1 MSKVWF
7 ITGAGRGLGIDIAQR
22 ALAAGHSV
30 VATGRDADRV
40 LQAVGARDNLLTVP
54 LDITDPDAAMAAAK
68 AAVDRF
74 GRIDVLVNNAGN
86 FHAGYFEEISA
97 KQFRAQMETNFFGP
111 LNVTRA
117 ILPVMRQQR
126 SGQVI
131 TITSTAGLIGQE
143 FVVAYAASKFA
154 LEGWMESLRF
164 DVAPYGIRT
173 MSVEPGFFRT
183 ELLVEGASTIWPEL
197 SIKDYADRTAH
208 TIAAWKGMNGQ
219 QGGDPAKLA
228 AALVTLSDSGD
239 LPLRFVAGVDAMAAV
254 EANLKAIQGQIDVHR
269 DLSASLA
276 FDDAWRSSDP
286 ADPKWKR
293 MRGQRDHQEIHN
305 APGPDHGCPWDR
317 RIRLDGGERP
327 DLRHE
332 RGICAD
338 GRAEPGSCGGLLL
351 ALRPFRG
358 RRPGGCALVQCADRS
373 HLGRLS
379 SRLLR
384 SGKGRL

>member
-7 ITGAGRGLGIDIAQR
+7 ITGAGRGLGIDIAR
-22 ALAAGHSV
+22 KALAAGHRV
-30 VATGRDADRV
+30 VATGRNADRV
-40 LQAVGARDNLLTVP
+40 LQAVGAHANLLTVA
-54 LDITDPDAAMAAAK
+54 LDITDPEAAIAAAT

-86 FHAGYFEEISA
+86 FYAGYFEEISTT
-97 KQFRAQMETNFFGP
+97 QFRVQMETNFFGP

-117 ILPVMRQQR
+117 ILPVMRKQR

-197 SIKDYADRTAH
+197 SIEDYAGRTAQ

-228 AALVTLSDSGD
+228 AALVTLSDSGE
-239 LPLRFVAGVDAMAAV
+239 LTLRFVAGADAMAAV
-254 EANLKAIQGQIDVHR
+254 EASLTAIQGQIDAHR

-276 FDDAWRSSDP
+276 FD
-286 ADPKWKR
+286 
-293 MRGQRDHQEIHN
+293 N
-305 APGPDHGCPWDR
+305 A
-317 RIRLDGGERP
+317 
-327 DLRHE
+327 
-332 RGICAD
+332 
-338 GRAEPGSCGGLLL
+338 
-351 ALRPFRG
+351 
-358 RRPGGCALVQCADRS
+358 
-373 HLGRLS
+373 
-379 SRLLR
+379 
-384 SGKGRL
+384 